1 MPKILH
7 LNLKREYFDAIA
19 RGEKHTEYRRRT
31 PYWRTRLEG
40 KQFDL
45 IKFRNGYMSD
55 APEMLIE
62 FNGIRQEGSGRSA
75 PSRPPLSRPTAD
87 SSNGSKPDCILGA
100 NGFITGSLLYNLVS
114 CPRRVFL
121 DLRR

>member
-75 PSRPPLSRPTAD
+75 EYAIRL
-87 SSNGSKPDCILGA
+87 GSI
-100 NGFITGSLLYNLVS
+100 
-114 CPRRVFL
+114 RRI
-121 DLRR
+121 RRWSAKGRA